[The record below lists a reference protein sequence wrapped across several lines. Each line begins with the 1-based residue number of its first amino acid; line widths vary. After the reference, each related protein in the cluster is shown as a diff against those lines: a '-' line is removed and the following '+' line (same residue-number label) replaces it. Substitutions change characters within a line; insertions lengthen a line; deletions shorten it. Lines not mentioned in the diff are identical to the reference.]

1 MIREA
6 FRFWTERLRPAE
18 RESGAASE
26 ITVVLTN
33 WKRQKNMKH
42 IIAALRNQT
51 TKPVLFL
58 WNNNPTKKQL
68 AVDWQVDSSKNKLCW
83 PRWFM
88 ASMADTEFVAIHD
101 DDLLLTDDRVLHDAI
116 TYLRTLPTGT
126 IIGVTGKRFVR
137 GRLYKECGSSVSEAA
152 DDQEMDMI
160 KGRLMILRTADLESV
175 RLETSPSRDVLMCD
189 DMVVSASLAGPHFLP
204 SLFAKRWKNLP
215 EPNALHHLPDHFTLR
230 EKARTRWFPDS

>member
-6 FRFWTERLRPAE
+6 FRFWAERLRPAE
-18 RESGAASE
+18 RESGATSK

-51 TKPVLFL
+51 AKPVLFL
-58 WNNNPTKKQL
+58 WNNNPTKKQWC
-68 AVDWQVDSSKNKLCW
+68 VDWQVDSSINKLCW

-88 ASMADTEFVAIHD
+88 AGMADTEFVAVHD

-116 TYLRTLPTGT
+116 TYLRILPTGT

-137 GRLYKECGSSVSEAA
+137 GRPYRECGSSTSDATG
-152 DDQEMDMI
+152 DQEVDMV
-160 KGRLMILRTADLESV
+160 KGRLVIVRTADLGSLL
-175 RLETSPSRDVLMCD
+175 LETSPSRDVLMCD
-189 DMVVSASLAGPHFLP
+189 DIVVSASMKGPHILP
-204 SLFAKRWKNLP
+204 SLFAGRWKNLP
-215 EPNALHHLPDHFTLR
+215 EPNALHHLPDHFALR
-230 EKARTRWFPDS
+230 EKARARWFPNS